1 MSWTLECQSGGAQFV
16 LLFMSGGLDAW
27 IGRAMGIGATRA
39 VRAGIHGQWYA
50 SSGAYR
56 WLQGSLFPAAK
67 HAGERCSYDAANS
80 FQVLVGPDVSVS
92 TARPWMLLLGHSML
106 GSARQ

>member
-1 MSWTLECQSGGAQFV
+1 MSWMLECQSGCAQFV

-27 IGRAMGIGATRA
+27 IGRAMGIRATRA

-50 SSGAYR
+50 PSGACR
-56 WLQGSLFPAAK
+56 WLQGVTVPAAK
-67 HAGERCSYDAANS
+67 HAGERCSYGAANS

-92 TARPWMLLLGHSML
+92 TSRP
-106 GSARQ
+106 